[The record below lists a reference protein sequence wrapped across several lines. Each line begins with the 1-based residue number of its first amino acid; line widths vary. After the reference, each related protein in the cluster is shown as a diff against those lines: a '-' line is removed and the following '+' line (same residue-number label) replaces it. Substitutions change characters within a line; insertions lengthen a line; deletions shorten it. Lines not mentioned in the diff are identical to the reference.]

1 MLELSY
7 CKTSFFFFS
16 RQNEIFFAQ
25 FIHWHLLYTVTWV
38 SGDDV
43 KKVTYNNL
51 LPDKSYFI
59 FNNIFHIFQHPL
71 TVRVSFKIIDH
82 SAQRK
87 FQDGFVCYC
96 YWFSWI
102 AWYMIIWGH
111 IFGGLFF
118 RDLYLINRYNAF
130 CFQIANLCKHK
141 TSPA

>member
-7 CKTSFFFFS
+7 CKTSFFFFFKAKW
-16 RQNEIFFAQ
+16 NILCP
-25 FIHWHLLYTVTWV
+25 IYTLTPVIYCYMSFWRWCQ
-38 SGDDV
+38 
-43 KKVTYNNL
+43 KVTYNNL